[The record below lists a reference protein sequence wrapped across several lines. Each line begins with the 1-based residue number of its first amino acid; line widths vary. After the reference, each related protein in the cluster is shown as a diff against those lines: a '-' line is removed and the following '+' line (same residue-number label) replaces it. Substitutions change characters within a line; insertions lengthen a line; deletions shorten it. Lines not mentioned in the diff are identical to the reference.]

1 MITYSSITITD
12 LEEASQFW
20 TTSQDPTTP
29 DYTFTI
35 ANLIGDTNADI
46 KVGDI
51 IFHSHYRYMVLS
63 VGTTTVRAGD
73 RVSIKG
79 ADAIS
84 PTIKSIVCSH
94 AAAVCGKDGT
104 YNPTTIQFSGQT
116 QQGETIGAYNGYF
129 VIDISSDGSTWVR
142 DYASTTKA
150 TSTNYTIPLGVNIS
164 KNGVIY
170 PQGTVSQSGTVLN
183 TNFTITS
190 EGVVTTTED
199 VGFIIRSIRCSLYA
213 DYDNSNQTYSN
224 LVDQQRINIAFDGVD
239 GDKGD
244 DAYSVTLTN
253 ENYTFSGNT
262 TSAVASNISTGFNVA
277 ECNVIA
283 YYGGVQIPCYIGTIT
298 GMPTGMDNPNNSIT
312 GQNSNNAKFA
322 VTVTNTMETQNGV
335 LNIPVI
341 LNKNTTDEKTFNMK
355 FSYSLKLNGLDSTGL
370 GLKVNYSNLSTVA
383 NGKCVYYAFEDGTKQ
398 PVIDNN
404 VNGWVMW
411 NGQEILI
418 PTGCYINPLATM
430 PTGQTI
436 YSVYRLNNASNPS
449 SGGVFHDVTWTTY
462 TDSNAGQLSKW
473 ESNTYSGSVASKD
486 LNTWVWDEDKDIILA
501 MYVLKSNNEAITNA
515 QLFMP
520 PKKYSELVE
529 VAKDM
534 AVEAAKIADNYIA
547 SFNPVGST
555 GGMYIHREQDTTD
568 PTDIT
573 ANGVLITDQVDIIR
587 NGESVAEYSD
597 SIRIG
602 QSSVDSQTGV
612 GKKNIY
618 IDSNGVNIREG
629 ITSVAC
635 FGSTARIGEDNGNKI
650 VLENNSFVGTK
661 HMSINNVEQNVEVFN
676 ISTSGGNIVEVSPF
690 TVKSS
695 GDTVTVVYTCQR
707 TPDSPS
713 TIYMYADIMLV
724 SGELEYTKPVSRLY
738 DETLQNSGYSGFNI
752 NWKEN
757 PSDIGFQSLSC
768 RFDYVISSKQ
778 ITMIANDENCNENN
792 KILSARIGVMYLESS
807 ISYPRY
813 RFGVYNAYNQMT
825 VPYIAG
831 DFSFDIGE
839 NNIPSGNYCLTHGVD
854 NHVYGF
860 GSLASGGYCVVH
872 GDYSMA
878 EGNGCSVSGSCA
890 GAIGLENIA
899 NGDYSFVVG
908 RGNVSRYDGQTVV
921 GNYAPL
927 AVSND
932 LFIVGNGQD
941 VENRSYAMRLKN
953 DGRVEFKGAVGTGLA
968 WGSRT
973 EMVNTMKNL
982 SLNTPYQFYASS
994 VVVEGNTIYWGT
1006 TAGAEAQ
1013 NAFGTICRMN
1023 SNTWKLFYMCGD
1035 NMYRSK
1041 FTWDGGSSTDGTFDT
1056 KRLAFVV

>member
-35 ANLIGDTNADI
+35 ANLTGDTNADI

-63 VGTTTVRAGD
+63 VDTTTVRAGD

-116 QQGETIGAYNGYF
+116 QQGETIEAYNGYF

-142 DYASTTKA
+142 NYAPTTKA

-170 PQGTVSQSGTVLN
+170 SQGTVSQSGTVLN

-239 GDKGD
+239 GNKGD

-322 VTVTNTMETQNGV
+322 VTVTNTMKTQNGV

-411 NGQEILI
+411 NGQEVLI

-436 YSVYRLNNASNPS
+436 YSVYRLNNASNLS
-449 SGGVFHDVTWTTY
+449 SGGVFHDVTWNSLANTW
-462 TDSNAGQLSKW
+462 S
-473 ESNTYSGSVASKD
+473 SNTYSGSTATSDSVA
-486 LNTWVWDEDKDIILA
+486 WVWDEAKDIILA
-501 MYVLKSNNEAITNA
+501 VYVLPSSGAITNI
-515 QLFMP
+515 QLFTP

-529 VAKDM
+529 PAKGMANEASKVAS
-534 AVEAAKIADNYIA
+534 NYIA
-547 SFNPVGST
+547 TFNPVGST
-555 GGMYIHREQDTTD
+555 GGIYIHRENDADTPSD
-568 PTDIT
+568 ST

-587 NGESVAEYSD
+587 SGKSVAEFSD
-597 SIRIG
+597 NIRIG

-612 GKKNIY
+612 GQKNIY

-629 ITSVAC
+629 TTSVAY
-635 FGSTARIGEDNGNKI
+635 FGDTARIGEDNGNKI
-650 VLENNSFVGTK
+650 VLENNSFIGTK
-661 HMSINNVEQNVEVFN
+661 HMAINNVEQNVEVFN

-724 SGELEYTKPVSRLY
+724 SGELKYTKPVSRLY
-738 DETLQNSGYSGFNI
+738 NETLQNSGYSGFNI

-778 ITMIANDENCNENN
+778 ITMTVNDENCNENN

-953 DGRVEFKGAVGTGLA
+953 DGRAEFGGAVGSGLA
-968 WGSRT
+968 WDSRT
-973 EMVNTMKNL
+973 EMIQVVGEL
-982 SLNTPYQFYASS
+982 SLNRPYNFFATSKNTGS
-994 VVVEGNTIYWGT
+994 GTIYWST
-1006 TAGAEAQ
+1006 VAGAEDSA
-1013 NAFGTICRMN
+1013 NAFGTICKMSTTTWQIYFMCSGKFYTSVFN
-1023 SNTWKLFYMCGD
+1023 LNTSDPTQSTFATNKLL
-1035 NMYRSK
+1035 
-1041 FTWDGGSSTDGTFDT
+1041 T
-1056 KRLAFVV
+1056 